1 MTYRIQFPGRK
12 RRQRIVIETELMR
25 SIMERTMAV
34 HTGGSQMVVYTG
46 PSRNGK
52 TTTAEHMIALLEAQA
67 ADPDAFRAKHHAMPE
82 IPPRIGHEQK
92 RAIGSLYE
100 KLIGRLDGGAY
111 RFTRADTLAE
121 DLVHGLRQRNI
132 QMIFVDEA
140 CGLSLGA
147 ISGLKYV
154 IDAAASANTRWPLTL
169 VLIGMGRLPLTVQKV
184 PQIRN
189 RIADTCYF
197 EPYSLDDTWDI
208 LAGLHS
214 HFTGLD
220 RSDPGNVSQ
229 VREIHS
235 LSGGLPGLM
244 APFLDRLDAQSRLLG
259 EPINAQLIRA
269 TRLMRTQDEARA
281 IEAAQNGY
289 RDSASASGV
298 ESDQQDPATG
308 QAKRRRQG
316 GNP

>member
-1 MTYRIQFPGRK
+1 MSFRIQFPGR
-12 RRQRIVIETELMR
+12 RRRTRVVIETDLMR

-34 HTGGSQMVVYTG
+34 HGGGAQMMVYTG

-52 TTTAEHMIALLEAQA
+52 TTTAEHMIDLMEAQA
-67 ADPDAFRAKHHAMPE
+67 DEPGAFRAKHHAMPE
-82 IPPRIGHEQK
+82 IAPQVGHEQK

-111 RFTRADTLAE
+111 RFTRTDTLAE

-132 QMIFVDEA
+132 QMVFIDEA

-147 ISGLKYV
+147 LGGLKYV
-154 IDAAASANTRWPLTL
+154 IDAAASSGFRWPLTL

-197 EPYSLDDTWDI
+197 EPYAVEDVWDI
-208 LAGLHS
+208 LSGVHP
-214 HFTGLD
+214 HFAALD
-220 RSDPGNVSQ
+220 RANPEHVAQ

-235 LSGGLPGLM
+235 LSGGLPGLII
-244 APFLDRLDAQSRLLG
+244 PFLDRLDAQSDALG
-259 EPINAQLIRA
+259 ERINAKLIRA
-269 TRLMRTQDEARA
+269 TRLIRAQDEARA
-281 IEAAQNGY
+281 VEAAQNGY
-289 RDSASASGV
+289 PEPAPEGADESGA
-298 ESDQQDPATG
+298 EAG
-308 QAKRRRQG
+308 AGGGERRPG
-316 GNP
+316 GGR